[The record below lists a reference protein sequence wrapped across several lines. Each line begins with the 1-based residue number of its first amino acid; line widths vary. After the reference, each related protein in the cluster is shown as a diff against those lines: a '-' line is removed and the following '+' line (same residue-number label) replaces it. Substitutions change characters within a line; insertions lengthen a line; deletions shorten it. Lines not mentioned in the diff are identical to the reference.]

1 MQQQTA
7 LAMPPNP
14 VILSGTEH
22 RRREVKSKDP
32 EVASLTIERQG
43 VLTNIYPLFYS
54 STL

>member
-14 VILSGTEH
+14 VILSTEH